1 MTDSQKDMFQR
12 VLPELEKSNLIGLIF
27 QQVEK
32 IQLLESTIDRLSNQ
46 NEEQQEEIARLQ
58 KELGKAQRA
67 VHRQNAPFRKEKR
80 AEKKSDVLKTGGRSK
95 GHKGSYRQPSA
106 PITEQIIVPLE
117 HCPHC
122 QSEDLSNI
130 QPLEQIIEELDAIK
144 LRIVDLQT
152 QRGYCSRCDKTVHS
166 RHPLQVSHAI
176 GAAKVQL
183 GPRATS
189 MILKLHHRYGLTVH
203 KVSRFFTQELSLPF
217 SPGGICHLEHRMA
230 QKLLPNYEKLWEQA
244 RQSEV
249 LQGDETGWYVG
260 QVGYY
265 LFVLTNENVTIYDI
279 QQSRAREKLSE
290 LLKGKFPGIFVSDC
304 LNMYDEVSDKQQKC
318 YAHHLKAVKAELKIL
333 PKSEYLLKVKALL
346 KEAIETKKLL
356 KKLKPPEYHRCC
368 EQLEQRAD
376 ELFPNRL
383 NEKGWFEFH
392 DPQNALKLE
401 EAELRVAKRIA
412 KQRPHLFTFLYHEKV
427 PATNNLSERQLL
439 SLIHI

>member
-144 LRIVDLQT
+144 LRIVDLQ
-152 QRGYCSRCDKTVHS
+152 
-166 RHPLQVSHAI
+166 
-176 GAAKVQL
+176 
-183 GPRATS
+183 
-189 MILKLHHRYGLTVH
+189 
-203 KVSRFFTQELSLPF
+203 
-217 SPGGICHLEHRMA
+217 
-230 QKLLPNYEKLWEQA
+230 
-244 RQSEV
+244 
-249 LQGDETGWYVG
+249 
-260 QVGYY
+260 
-265 LFVLTNENVTIYDI
+265 
-279 QQSRAREKLSE
+279 
-290 LLKGKFPGIFVSDC
+290 
-304 LNMYDEVSDKQQKC
+304 
-318 YAHHLKAVKAELKIL
+318 
-333 PKSEYLLKVKALL
+333 
-346 KEAIETKKLL
+346 
-356 KKLKPPEYHRCC
+356 
-368 EQLEQRAD
+368 
-376 ELFPNRL
+376 
-383 NEKGWFEFH
+383 
-392 DPQNALKLE
+392 
-401 EAELRVAKRIA
+401 
-412 KQRPHLFTFLYHEKV
+412 
-427 PATNNLSERQLL
+427 L